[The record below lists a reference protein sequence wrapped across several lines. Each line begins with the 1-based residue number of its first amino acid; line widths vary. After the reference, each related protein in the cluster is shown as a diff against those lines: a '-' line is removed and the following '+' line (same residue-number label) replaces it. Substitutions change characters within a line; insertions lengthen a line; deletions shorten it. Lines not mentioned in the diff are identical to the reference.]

1 MKSNSDVRPPIILNL
16 GDGSFHYNYNIK
28 EVEVNNEGV
37 TKTVFEYDTV
47 QVWGN
52 PDYDKC
58 VRAVIRDKYDE
69 NEELNLINKYNANS
83 LGIADNNLD
92 EYKEY
97 LIFLLEIKEMI
108 KNNLP
113 NDNILQE

>member
-28 EVEVNNEGV
+28 EVEVSNEGV
-37 TKTVFEYDTV
+37 TKIDFEYDTV

-58 VRAVIRDKYDE
+58 VRAVIRSRYDE
-69 NEELNLINKYNANS
+69 NKEFSFINKYNAFT
-83 LGIADNNLD
+83 LGISKDEMDKADYEAYLT
-92 EYKEY
+92 EVLSIKAMVKE
-97 LIFLLEIKEMI
+97 
-108 KNNLP
+108 
-113 NDNILQE
+113 DLQAAGV